1 MICMVLGINMK
12 IPSLQS
18 NFNFSAPAGYS

>member
-1 MICMVLGINMK
+1 MICRVLDINMK

-18 NFNFSAPAGYS
+18 NFNFSAPAG

>member
-18 NFNFSAPAGYS
+18 NFNFSAPAG

>member
-1 MICMVLGINMK
+1 MICRVLDINMK

-18 NFNFSAPAGYS
+18 NFNFSAPA

>member
-18 NFNFSAPAGYS
+18 NFNFSAPA

>member
-1 MICMVLGINMK
+1 MICRVLDINMK

-18 NFNFSAPAGYS
+18 NFNFSAPAGY